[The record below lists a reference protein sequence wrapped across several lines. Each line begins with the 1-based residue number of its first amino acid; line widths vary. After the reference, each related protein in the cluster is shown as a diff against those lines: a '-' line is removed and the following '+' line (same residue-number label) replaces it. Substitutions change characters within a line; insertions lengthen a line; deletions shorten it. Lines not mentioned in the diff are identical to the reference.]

1 MLNALL
7 QVSLRRASL
16 LEESSRL
23 VFGTRLRKVLPE
35 VDMGLSWL
43 GRLHSGPFLLLFH
56 LDHVSDLEET
66 ARG

>member
-7 QVSLRRASL
+7 RVSLRKGSL
-16 LEESSRL
+16 LEESFRL
-23 VFGTRLRKVLPE
+23 VFGTPLRKVLPE

-56 LDHVSDLEET
+56 LDRVSDQEET
-66 ARG
+66 AQG